1 MGNTDFNAED
11 LFRSSATKAARTYQ
25 RRLRRELNRAK
36 SAKLFRALTVGLLIS
51 ALVAFFINNPEAYEN
66 SLVALE
72 ASNSAVAPLGA
83 SSAES
88 AESAEP
94 VESAEPTE
102 SAEPAEPAESTSLTA
117 LAVLEQ
123 LAVKGRAPKTGYAR
137 TEFYNAWP
145 TIDGCSL
152 RQRILKRDLG
162 DSAVVSS
169 EDHCT
174 VLSGAFTEPYTGIY
188 REFHQRSELS
198 SGLQIDHVV
207 ALSDAWQKGAQNLDS
222 ETRYALATDPL
233 NLLAADAQ
241 ANQTKSDGDAA
252 TWLPSN
258 KAFRCAYVARQI
270 SVKYKYQLWVTS
282 AEKEAMQRVLSTC
295 PNQKTVGI

>member
-11 LFRSSATKAARTYQ
+11 LFRSSATKAAQTYQ

-36 SAKLFRALTVGLLIS
+36 TVKLFRALAAGLIIS
-51 ALVAFFINNPEAYEN
+51 ALAAFLINNPEAYEN

-72 ASNSAVAPLGA
+72 PSESAVAPLGA
-83 SSAES
+83 SSVTDTDEDTD
-88 AESAEP
+88 
-94 VESAEPTE
+94 TE
-102 SAEPAEPAESTSLTA
+102 MTA

-137 TEFYNAWP
+137 TEFYNSWP
-145 TIDGCSL
+145 NIDGCSL

-169 EDHCT
+169 EDNCT
-174 VLSGAFTEPYTGIY
+174 VLSGAFTEPYTGAY
-188 REFHQRSELS
+188 QEFHQRSDLS

-207 ALSDAWQKGAQNLDS
+207 ALSDAWQKGAQNLDG

-233 NLLAADAQ
+233 NLLAVDAR

-258 KAFRCAYVARQI
+258 KAFRCTYVARQI

-282 AEKEAMQRVLSTC
+282 AEKEVMQRVLSAC